1 MKPWPKVRLEKVLI
15 HNTDYIEQPD
25 SKEYRKL
32 SVKLYGKGVV
42 LDTPADGA
50 MLKMRRHQLAKS
62 GQVIL
67 SEIWG
72 KKGAIGLVPSAGD
85 GALCTSHFFLF
96 DINKKEI
103 LPDYLSLIFNANYL
117 ENQLGADAKGTTGYA
132 AVRPKTLLACK
143 IPLPPL
149 QDQRRIVARIEE
161 LSSLINEART
171 LRQQA
176 AAEVKVLWASG
187 ATRTFD
193 QLAENYPIRDLASLT
208 TIRGGGTPNKS
219 NPFYWSGT
227 IPWITPKD
235 MKVRELH
242 DAIDHISEQAANE
255 TAAKLIPIDA
265 VLVVVRGMILAHTF
279 PSAVLRKHSAINQD
293 MKALIPSTEILP
305 EFLCTFFWAH
315 NSRIVDLVEKST
327 HDTRKLETT
336 KLLNTK
342 IPLPSLAEQH
352 RIVSELQALLVE
364 VGAMK
369 AMQSETATELN
380 ALLTAVLDRAFKGG
394 LG

>member
-15 HNTDYIEQPD
+15 HNTGYIEQPD

-96 DINKKEI
+96 DINKKEL
-103 LPDYLSLIFNANYL
+103 LPDYLGLIFTANYL

-132 AVRPKTLLACK
+132 AVRPKTLLACE

-149 QDQRRIVARIEE
+149 QEQRQIVARIEE

-171 LRQQA
+171 LRHQA
-176 AAEVKVLWASG
+176 AAEAKVLWASN
-187 ATRTFD
+187 ATRKFD
-193 QLAENYPIRDLASLT
+193 QLAENYPLRELASLV
-208 TIRGGGTPNKS
+208 TIRGGGTPSKS
-219 NPFYWSGT
+219 NPFYWGGK

-242 DAIDHISEQAANE
+242 DSIDHISEQAANE
-255 TAAKLIPIDA
+255 TAAKLIPPNA

-279 PSAVLRKHSAINQD
+279 PSAVLRRHAAINQD
-293 MKALIPSTEILP
+293 MKALIPSTEMLP
-305 EFLCTFFWAH
+305 EFLCTLFWAH

-342 IPLPSLAEQH
+342 IPVPPLVEQ
-352 RIVSELQALLVE
+352 RRVVSEMAVLRAKVE
-364 VGAMK
+364 ELSHF
-369 AMQSETATELN
+369 QSETATELD
-380 ALLTAVLDRAFKGG
+380 ALLPAILDRAFRNE
-394 LG
+394 L